1 MFRGMLLG
9 AVAAL
14 GLLAGQATA
23 SEPITAYCPMSE
35 DDCRSVLAAFRRDTG
50 HDARFVRLGAGEI
63 VARLRAEKSNPRA
76 ALWLAGAADNFIQAA
91 NEGLLEAHES
101 KGLSRV
107 RPEHTDPKRM
117 WTPISMSPIVFAY
130 NEEQLKRIG
139 AKPPTSWKDFAAPH
153 FRQQLAL
160 AHPAASGTA
169 YVSLATMVQLFGE
182 DPAFALMKGIN
193 ENVVQYTRSGSAP
206 SRMAST
212 GEVAIAM
219 SFSQDIEAALDQG
232 YKLGF
237 SAPVEGTGFEIN
249 ASALVANAP
258 AAQRAPTRAFLD
270 WVLTDA
276 GQSAMSA
283 TFRGAVVP
291 GHANPK
297 ARIDTG
303 AIKLIDYNAAWA
315 GENRAR
321 LLRRFEQEVRNA
333 SSAR

>member
-1 MFRGMLLG
+1 MGGAMHMGRTGMARGILFCALG
-9 AVAAL
+9 AMA
-14 GLLAGQATA
+14 LLAGQATA

-35 DDCRSVLAAFRRDTG
+35 DDCRSVLAAFKRDTG

-107 RPEHTDPKRM
+107 RPEHADPKRM

-169 YVSLATMVQLFGE
+169 YVSLATMVQ
-182 DPAFALMKGIN
+182 
-193 ENVVQYTRSGSAP
+193 
-206 SRMAST
+206 
-212 GEVAIAM
+212 
-219 SFSQDIEAALDQG
+219 G

-237 SAPVEGTGFEIN
+237 SAPAEGTGFEIN

-276 GQSAMSA
+276 GQSAMAA

-333 SSAR
+333 SAAR